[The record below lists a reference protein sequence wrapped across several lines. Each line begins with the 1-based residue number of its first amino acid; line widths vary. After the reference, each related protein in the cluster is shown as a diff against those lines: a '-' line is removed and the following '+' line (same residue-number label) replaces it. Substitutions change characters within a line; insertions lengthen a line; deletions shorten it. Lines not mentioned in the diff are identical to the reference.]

1 MRVLVFAWCCVCSSV
16 NLSLY
21 IHLYILPYDSYF
33 LRCKSVLFLPTATLA
48 PMIAIP
54 KLSQKPWIIHT
65 NCIAIVANL
74 FFYISIEL
82 APILGFLKLKLIIAI
97 HSVIHEPEVPNLFIN
112 FEFIIIYALHE
123 AFVHIWHVPYIMSL
137 YNLGNVRITHF
148 RVPQRWL
155 SASRVVKGLVPLT
168 SKNCIPTDKGYQ
180 KVAVIYQ

>member
-1 MRVLVFAWCCVCSSV
+1 MYVCSSV
-16 NLSLY
+16 NLS
-21 IHLYILPYDSYF
+21 LYILPYDSYF
-33 LRCKSVLFLPTATLA
+33 LRWKSVPYPQPLLHQWLQFRN
-48 PMIAIP
+48 
-54 KLSQKPWIIHT
+54 SQKNT

-112 FEFIIIYALHE
+112 YEFFIIHALHE

-148 RVPQRWL
+148 RVLCSERACSTNL
-155 SASRVVKGLVPLT
+155 
-168 SKNCIPTDKGYQ
+168 
-180 KVAVIYQ
+180 